1 MFRLCR
7 LWHILEVIVAVL
19 LGSVTVV
26 SAQEAAPQD
35 AKSGV
40 LKAAESAAT
49 PATATTQATEP
60 SKDVPAK
67 ESATPPADACATVA
81 EQGSGGFDWSVNPR
95 PSPLSKVGFFPILPT
110 GPGYYSLLDVILGNY
125 RENPP
130 RFGYPR
136 HAVDAQPF
144 FDADFRYVD
153 KSDSNP
159 DFLERLHRIHIGDN
173 FLVATGGEFR
183 LRYFNEVNSR
193 LSGKDNNYELYRLR
207 VFGDVWYQDRLR
219 LYVEFIDAQDVGYNR
234 SIAPLLID
242 RDFGDLL
249 NAFVDVKLFTEADGT
264 GWYLRGGRQELAL
277 GSQRMVS
284 SLDWANTKR
293 TFDGVRLLRHG
304 EDLDFDLWWA
314 RPVIPNPTQFDHND
328 AEQTF
333 VGAWTQYR
341 PNKLQAIDLYYM
353 YLDNSNVYNLV
364 TKTPAPVGAFPV
376 APYTV
381 STLGYRYS
389 GSTQFNK
396 NILFDSENAIQFGHT
411 GFAHAGLVAG
421 ASTTGLGYNFS
432 EAPMNPTVWAY
443 FDYASG
449 SADLK
454 SGQLSTFNQLYP
466 FGHYYFGN
474 IDYIGRQNILD
485 WNFHGYLYPT
495 NWITLNAQLHVLSLA
510 SAHDALYNAS
520 GQIQRYDPTGKAGRS
535 VGEELTFVSNFHLTK
550 RQDIFVAYSHL
561 IEGRFLQQTGPGRSA
576 ETFWLMYNVRW

>member
-1 MFRLCR
+1 MLRSRRLS
-7 LWHILEVIVAVL
+7 LF
-19 LGSVTVV
+19 LGLGAAALIGAAGHALS
-26 SAQEAAPQD
+26 QEAA
-35 AKSGV
+35 G
-40 LKAAESAAT
+40 SARPDT
-49 PATATTQATEP
+49 
-60 SKDVPAK
+60 
-67 ESATPPADACATVA
+67 TVA
-81 EQGSGGFDWSVNPR
+81 EASAAGTTAAPQAKEQSGAAPATESAPAMAEASATVVDQGAGGFDWAARPKPNPI
-95 PSPLSKVGFFPILPT
+95 SKVGFFPILPT
-110 GPGYYSLLDVILGNY
+110 GPGYYSALDVILDNY

-130 RFGYPR
+130 QFGYPR
-136 HAVDAQPF
+136 HAVNATPF

-153 KSDSNP
+153 NP
-159 DFLERLHRIHIGDN
+159 DYNPDVFERLHRIHVGDN
-173 FLVATGGEFR
+173 FLLATGGEFR

-193 LSGKDNNYELYRLR
+193 LTGRDNNYELYRLR
-207 VFGDVWYQDRLR
+207 VFGDVWYQDRFR

-234 SIAPLLID
+234 KIAPLLID

-249 NAFVDVKLFTEADGT
+249 NAFVDVKVFSEADGT
-264 GWYLRGGRQELAL
+264 PWYLRGGRQELAL

-293 TFDGVRLLRHG
+293 TFDGVRLMRHG
-304 EDLDFDLWWA
+304 EQLDFDLWYA
-314 RPVIPNPTQFDHND
+314 RPVIPNQIQFDHND

-333 VGAWTQYR
+333 VGAWTQFR
-341 PNKLQAIDLYYM
+341 PNKSQAIDLYYM
-353 YLDNSNVYNLV
+353 YLDNSNKYNLA
-364 TKTPAPVGAFPV
+364 TKTPAPVGDFPV

-389 GSTQFNK
+389 GSTQVSK

-411 GFAHAGLVAG
+411 SFAHAGLVAG
-421 ASTTGLGYNFS
+421 ASTTGLGYNFC
-432 EAPMNPTVWAY
+432 EMPMNPTVWAY

-466 FGHYYFGN
+466 FGHYYFGG

-485 WNFHGYLYPT
+485 LNFHTYLYPT
-495 NWITLNAQLHVLSLA
+495 KWVTLNGQFHILTLA
-510 SAHDALYNAS
+510 SAHDALYNAA

-535 VGEELTFVSNFHLTK
+535 VGEELTLVSNFHLTK

-561 IEGRFLQQTGPGRSA
+561 FEGRFLQQTGPGRSA